1 MLQAIDLVTVR
12 LPFVKPLATSV
23 HTWAVKEAL
32 LLRLESEGVVGWGEC
47 VADPDPFYA
56 SETTQTARHVFKEFL
71 LPLVTPGQTI
81 GELLKRW
88 SPVRGHRMAKAMVEN
103 ALLDLIARQ
112 QGRPLHEVLGL
123 SARRIQSGV
132 TLGIQDSIPAL
143 LDAVAEAMS
152 RPYHRVKL
160 KIMQGKDVEW
170 VRAVR
175 HAYPQLALMADA
187 NGDYRLEHAPV
198 LRELDAF
205 NLTMIEQ
212 PLSYSDIVQH
222 AVLQRELATP
232 LCLDESIHDLDDAR
246 SALALRAG
254 RVINIKQGRV
264 GGMIESLRIAAL
276 CQHAGIDVWSG
287 GMDETGIGRAFN
299 LQLQAAPGF
308 TLPGDTAET
317 ARYFSEDIVEPSVIL
332 ADDGFIAMPT
342 GPGIG
347 VTVLEDRVAR
357 FTLDREQIRQE
368 AVAPCA
374 RAPWLAP
381 MLFRVEV

>member
-1 MLQAIDLVTVR
+1 MNQEFLHCAVPDSPAVEARIPVLHKIELITVR
-12 LPFVKPLATSV
+12 LPFVKPFATSV

-32 LLRLESEGVVGWGEC
+32 LLRLESDGIVGWGEC

-56 SETTQTARHVFKEFL
+56 SETTQTVRHIFKEFL
-71 LPLVTPGQTI
+71 LPLLTPGQTI
-81 GELLKRW
+81 GELLSRW
-88 SPVRGHRMAKAMVEN
+88 SPVRGHGMAKAMVEN

-112 QGRPLHEVLGL
+112 QNRPLHELLGL
-123 SARRIQSGV
+123 STRRIQSGIS
-132 TLGIQDSIPAL
+132 LGIQNSIPEL

-160 KIMQGKDVEW
+160 KIMQGKDLEW

-175 HAYPQLALMADA
+175 EAYPHLVLMADA
-187 NGDYRLEHAPV
+187 NGDYRLEHTAH

-205 NLTMIEQ
+205 HLTMIEQ

-222 AVLQRELATP
+222 AALQSELTTP

-246 SALALRAG
+246 SALALKAC

-276 CQHAGIDVWSG
+276 CQQAGIDVWSG

-299 LQLQAAPGF
+299 LQLQTAPGF
-308 TLPGDTAET
+308 TLPGDTSET
-317 ARYFSEDIVEPSVIL
+317 ARYFDEDIVSPAVVL
-332 ADDGFIAMPT
+332 ADDGYIDLPSGA
-342 GPGIG
+342 GIG

-357 FTLDREQIRQE
+357 FSVDREQIR
-368 AVAPCA
+368 
-374 RAPWLAP
+374 
-381 MLFRVEV
+381 